1 MDPNTSN
8 APYPG
13 FDPHGVQFNPQ
24 PAVPQQTV
32 ATVTTQVE
40 VPATG
45 SPNPTVG
52 GTAPNKSVQD
62 MVTSTVQDM
71 LIPELPDKNDPMF
84 IRFSRS
90 SAIYVLDVILLV
102 NFAIVPMVQ
111 LWRRELIAIPTLPEP
126 FYTLGEI
133 FFGLYVSGRVYE
145 KYKGVAT
152 K

>member
-13 FDPHGVQFNPQ
+13 FDPRGAQFNPQ
-24 PAVPQQTV
+24 PTVPQPSV

-40 VPATG
+40 VPIAG

-52 GTAPNKSVQD
+52 SATPNSSVQD
-62 MVTSTVQDM
+62 MVSSTVQDM
-71 LIPELPDKNDPMF
+71 LVPELPDKNDPMF

-102 NFAIVPMVQ
+102 NFAIVPIVQ

>member
-1 MDPNTSN
+1 MDSNTSN
-8 APYPG
+8 APSSG
-13 FDPHGVQFNPQ
+13 FDPRGAQFNPQ
-24 PAVPQQTV
+24 TPIPQQTV
-32 ATVTTQVE
+32 ATVTTQAE

-52 GTAPNKSVQD
+52 STISNTSVQD
-62 MVTSTVQDM
+62 MVSNTVQDM
-71 LIPELPDKNDPMF
+71 LVPELPDKNDPMF